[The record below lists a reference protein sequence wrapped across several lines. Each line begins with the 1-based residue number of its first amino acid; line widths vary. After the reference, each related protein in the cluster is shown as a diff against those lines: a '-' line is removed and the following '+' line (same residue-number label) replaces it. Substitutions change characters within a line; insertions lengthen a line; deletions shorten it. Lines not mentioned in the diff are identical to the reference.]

1 MQTDRL
7 TDKQT
12 DKQTDRQTHIYKR
25 KKKSFMKKI

>member
-1 MQTDRL
+1 MKTDRL
-7 TDKQT
+7 T